1 MNQGNREVLQ
11 GLLLLMRDSK
21 LERDTV
27 EALLEKRRIS
37 EIQSVPSA

>member
-1 MNQGNREVLQ
+1 MRE
-11 GLLLLMRDSK
+11 SK
-21 LERDTV
+21 LEMDTL